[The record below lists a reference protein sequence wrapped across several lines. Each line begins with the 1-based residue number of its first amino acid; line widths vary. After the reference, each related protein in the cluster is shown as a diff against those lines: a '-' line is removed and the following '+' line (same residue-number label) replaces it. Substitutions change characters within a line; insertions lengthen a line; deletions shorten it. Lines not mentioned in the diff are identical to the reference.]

1 VSYTCKYRP
10 IKYKRISQYYKSK
23 THRGIDLAAPTGT
36 PVYAT
41 CAGTVVAAKYGAWDS
56 SYGNMVALYHGG
68 GDYTNHA
75 HLSKIK
81 VHVGQKVKAGQ
92 LIGLCGS
99 TGHSTGPHVHFEIHK
114 GRKWNRINPWPYLK
128 NVGYVGSS
136 SASSSSYS
144 VGSTY
149 TLLEDMNIRI
159 APKASSAKV
168 GANKWT
174 KDAQKHK
181 TKAGLLAKGTKVTCK
196 GVVKNSDG
204 SIWLKTPSGYVCAVG
219 SSGKVFVK

>member
-1 VSYTCKYRP
+1 MSYICKYRP
-10 IKYKRISQYYKSK
+10 IKYKRISQYYKKK

-36 PVYAT
+36 AVYAT

-56 SYGNMVALYHGG
+56 SYGNMVAIYHGN

-81 VHVGQKVKAGQ
+81 VKVGQKVKAGQ

-99 TGHSTGPHVHFEIHK
+99 TGHSTGPHVHFEVHK
-114 GRKWNRINPWPYLK
+114 GRKWNRVNPWPYLK
-128 NVGYVGSS
+128 NVGYVGNTSS
-136 SASSSSYS
+136 TSYK

-149 TLLEDMNIRI
+149 TLQEAMNIRI
-159 APKASSAKV
+159 APKSSAVKV
-168 GANKWT
+168 GVSKWS

-181 TKAGLLAKGTKVTCK
+181 TSNGLLAKGTKVTCK
-196 GVVKNSDG
+196 QEIKNSDG
-204 SIWLKTPSGYVCAVG
+204 SIWLKTPSGYICAVG
-219 SSGKVFVK
+219 SSGKVFIK